1 MMKPWLILLSF
12 LTTFSASA
20 ITLEDG
26 DTIVLLGN
34 TVIERAQKYG
44 HLETELT
51 LASGKSN
58 LKFRNLGWSGD
69 TVFGHA
75 RSYFGPPKV
84 GFERLQND
92 LTELKPNIV
101 IICYGAVAAFE
112 GKAGLPDFIAG
123 YQSLLEMITKT
134 AKPREIIILSPPAA
148 ENLGAPLPD
157 MSAHNENL
165 ALYSKALA
173 EFSAKQKHHFGNLFQ
188 ASQNP
193 QADSSPLTDNGLHFT
208 EKGYAT
214 LAPKII
220 TLLGLPPTLQAKAPD
235 TSRRELREKII
246 AKNKLFFFRW
256 RPANETYLR
265 LFRKYEQGENAKELP
280 MFDPLIAEHEKE
292 IEALRKATLSAK

>member
-51 LASGKSN
+51 LASGKAD

-75 RSYFGPPKV
+75 RSYFGPPNV

-112 GKAGLPDFIAG
+112 GKEDLAPFLKG
-123 YQSLLEMITKT
+123 YQALLNMITKA

-157 MSAHNENL
+157 MTEQNTHL
-165 ALYSKALA
+165 ATYSEALA
-173 EFSAKQKHHFGNLFQ
+173 KLAADQKHHFGDLFK
-188 ASQNP
+188 ASQIK
-193 QADSSPLTDNGLHFT
+193 DTTLTDNGLHFT
-208 EKGYAT
+208 KKGYAT
-214 LAPKII
+214 ISPKIAA
-220 TLLGLPPTLQAKAPD
+220 LLNLSPTPNSK
-235 TSRRELREKII
+235 TSENSRAALREKII
-246 AKNKLFFFRW
+246 AKNKLFFHRW

-280 MFDPLIAEHEKE
+280 MFDPLIAQHEQE